1 MCCNNANILNEVLE
15 RPKDTED
22 DTCSLEYID
31 AKDDELTEEEL
42 LALGSCVARYF
53 ESSNSPESEE
63 SCLLDLDSILGGVD
77 FSDDLAKPG
86 DDFDLHLLLKSS
98 KHPRNES
105 RPLVEDVNAV
115 IDLVASHKHY
125 AALQTFFSIQWNRRY
140 ENIKKCVLSHKDR
153 QIEQKNFASLFGEL
167 HFLCAS
173 DVSTEFSS
181 VLCLET
187 TELRRHYCTITDIL
201 GGTNSAII
209 NKIKEVSDPEESPSM
224 VFCSI
229 ADLPDQSRGK
239 IRHCIG
245 WAVSR
250 KREKIRKEF
259 TRHVNAEDVEMRS
272 LTKKIF
278 RKSSL
283 FVP

>member
-1 MCCNNANILNEVLE
+1 M
-15 RPKDTED
+15 
-22 DTCSLEYID
+22 
-31 AKDDELTEEEL
+31 
-42 LALGSCVARYF
+42 
-53 ESSNSPESEE
+53 
-63 SCLLDLDSILGGVD
+63 LDLDSILGCVD
-77 FSDDLAKPG
+77 CSDDLAKPG
-86 DDFDLHLLLKSS
+86 DDFDLHLLLKSL

-115 IDLVASHKHY
+115 IDLLASHKHY

-153 QIEQKNFASLFGEL
+153 QIERKNFASLFGEL
-167 HFLCAS
+167 HLLCAS
-173 DVSTEFSS
+173 DISTEFAS

-187 TELRRHYCTITDIL
+187 TEFRRHNCTITDIL
-201 GGTNSAII
+201 SGTNSAII
-209 NKIKEVSDPEESPSM
+209 SKIKEVSDPEESPSM

-229 ADLPDQSRGK
+229 ADLPAESRGK

-259 TRHVNAEDVEMRS
+259 RRHVNAEDVKMRS
-272 LTKKIF
+272 FTKKDFQKKQLICSLTL
-278 RKSSL
+278 SSETAHRDSQ
-283 FVP
+283 FHETVSD